1 LRDPESLAVPCAD
14 FGGTARHSDA
24 DDKAPPSAVTQ
35 TIDPHLG
42 LSSIESIGQRK
53 QLPYSAK
60 QPSGLL
66 NAERIVF
73 DTAWYRAIFC
83 VR

>member
-1 LRDPESLAVPCAD
+1 LRDPESLAVPYAD
-14 FGGTARHSDA
+14 FGGVARHSDA

-66 NAERIVF
+66 NAEGIVF

-83 VR
+83 VQ

>member
-14 FGGTARHSDA
+14 FGGLARHSDSE
-24 DDKAPPSAVTQ
+24 DKAPPSAVTQ

-66 NAERIVF
+66 KTVGIVF
-73 DTAWYRAIFC
+73 DTAWYRAICC